1 MNFDMGLMT
10 SVDTRPLDLTIMSDP
25 RKYRSGK
32 RVRSKILG
40 FDDQPNPRQTRV
52 WNWCQTQNT

>member
-1 MNFDMGLMT
+1 MGLMT
-10 SVDTRPLDLTIMSDP
+10 SIDTRPLGLAIMPNP
-25 RKYRSGK
+25 RKYRSGE
-32 RVRSKILG
+32 RARSKILG